1 MNFLKSL
8 WRKFSGLKTW
18 QKFVTIVLILALFG
32 AISGS
37 GNSGKTSDSDSQAQ
51 IESEVPVEETT
62 LDILSKSSVNWDNYS
77 PAVKSLIAELI
88 DAQDCEGLQTQFDNA
103 DANNTAQLNRTGE
116 SNAELMSLLD
126 GEMRDI
132 GCY

>member
-8 WRKFSGLKTW
+8 WRKFNGLKNW
-18 QKFVTIVLILALFG
+18 QKFVIVVLVFSLLG

-37 GNSGKTSDSDSQAQ
+37 GDSSNSQTQV
-51 IESEVPVEETT
+51 ESVVPIEETT
-62 LDILSKSSVNWDNYS
+62 LDILSKSSVDWQNYS
-77 PAVKSLIAELI
+77 PALKSLIADLI

-103 DANNTAQLNRTGE
+103 DANNTAQLNRTGK

-126 GEMRDI
+126 NEMRNI

>member
-18 QKFVTIVLILALFG
+18 QKFVTVVLILSLFG

-37 GNSGKTSDSDSQAQ
+37 GNSGKTSDSDSQTQ

-126 GEMRDI
+126 DEMRNID
-132 GCY
+132 CY